1 MRKATEL
8 REDIRETEA
17 KLSEVLRLFFV
28 RNGSMGVEINIK
40 QSFFSDK
47 CDPEKLGNITDL
59 SLKVTI

>member
-1 MRKATEL
+1 MSKVTKL
-8 REDIRETEA
+8 REDIRKTEEQ
-17 KLSEVLRLFFV
+17 LSEVLRLFFI

-40 QSFFSDK
+40 QRFFSDK